1 MGASCSAPRP
11 VVTATGRDLPPTAIG
26 GLTMTDFPITTN
38 PCSFPPWRCGVSTTH
53 EEMQDDRIYCE
64 PYPITDVFV
73 DELAKIDRLGAVARL
88 TFTVLMPDCC
98 HPTESP

>member
-1 MGASCSAPRP
+1 M
-11 VVTATGRDLPPTAIG
+11 TAFI
-26 GLTMTDFPITTN
+26 
-38 PCSFPPWRCGVSTTH
+38 V
-53 EEMQDDRIYCE
+53 E

-98 HPTESP
+98 HPTESPTRQIVMRLVVPTDRLARIARQLMTLPGDCVFREDDGEPRRLAS